1 MLQQY
6 IRALADFSVNVKTY
20 QLSISGAVARDELNN
35 PVPSDCVK
43 KWHHTYMLQVFYLSI
58 TFLSRDLECSRQHEI
73 DVAVGFFFVIN
84 GMLTIFLKFF

>member
-1 MLQQY
+1 MLQRY

-20 QLSISGAVARDELNN
+20 QLSISGAVVRDELNN

-58 TFLSRDLECSRQHEI
+58 TFLYLECSRQHEI
-73 DVAVGFFFVIN
+73 DVAVGFFYSSLMD
-84 GMLTIFLKFF
+84 G